1 MAQAVI
7 PTGSS
12 RPELPDWL
20 AKAINPRFA
29 SEHPVLQGAN
39 SLMDLFFGG
48 TEEEQA
54 NQAMFDVVAPLGLAT
69 RGARPVVSK
78 LIRDPLRDTA
88 QKVRNYIKRQAN
100 APIIYRATSA
110 SDMTGVRPETTLQ
123 QKFFQ
128 QLDEKVMPLLERG
141 GFGNTP
147 EGRRIITEGVPEL
160 ANLFHAN
167 APGKPENFGR
177 IIRLIADNPNP
188 ARIQPGTAARA
199 EDLGLGP
206 GELMKAGQTYGF
218 SEEATRRTALY
229 YRLGLAGAQG
239 SERVGVAARPVEWEN
254 LVDKIMPMVGNNREQ
269 AEILPRLWA
278 ALSPNSDVFQNS
290 KRALQA
296 WAYHLEHPEK
306 MGKWS
311 RQDFKDA
318 GMGDWKSLD
327 LKNGNAW
334 SQNVQKAIEN
344 VTLGGPK
351 VRAMLG
357 YMLGEP
363 SIPIDTHAIAAMS
376 GTAEKLDGVLKYLRM
391 DFADIEKFQPVRS
404 LKTGHIQTGFDAAA
418 SKGSYESYG
427 RLEQALRDT
436 LQSLDPERTI
446 NDIFATYWEGVRYA
460 KGLEWKAGPI
470 KLYRDTGL
478 FDIIGLVNPDLL
490 AQILKHRNWSPVAI
504 GAIMY
509 GSAMHQMEQETM
521 RPGPTIERQE
531 QLRRDQDFYN
541 EPLPDVYG

>member
-12 RPELPDWL
+12 RPELPGWL

-39 SLMDLFFGG
+39 SLMDLFLGG

-54 NQAMFDVVAPLGLAT
+54 NQAMVDIAGPLALAS
-69 RGARPVVSK
+69 RGARPVLSAAQRALRRK
-78 LIRDPLRDTA
+78 EGEIRRWF
-88 QKVRNYIKRQAN
+88 KNQAN
-100 APIIYRATSA
+100 PPIVYRATSA

-128 QLDEKVMPLLERG
+128 AIDDKVMPLLERG
-141 GFGNTP
+141 GFGDTP
-147 EGRRIITEGVPEL
+147 EGRKIITEGVPEL
-160 ANLFHAN
+160 ANLFRAN
-167 APGKPENFGR
+167 APGSVQRIGR
-177 IIRLIADNPNP
+177 ILTEVPDNPNP
-188 ARIQPGTAARA
+188 ARMLPGTEARA
-199 EDLGLGP
+199 AELGLGSD
-206 GELMKAGQTYGF
+206 ELITAGKTYGF
-218 SEEATRRTALY
+218 TPEATRRTALY
-229 YRLGLAGAQG
+229 YRLGLAGAKG

-254 LVDKIMPMVGNNREQ
+254 LVDLIMPMVGNNREQ
-269 AEILPRLWA
+269 AELLPRLWA

-296 WAYHLEHPEK
+296 WKYHLEHPEK

-311 RQDFKDA
+311 ADDFDKA
-318 GMGDWKSLD
+318 GMGEWKFTAE
-327 LKNGNAW
+327 KANAW
-334 SQNVQKAIEN
+334 NVNVQKAIEN

-376 GTAEKLDGVLKYLRM
+376 GTAEKLNPMLIRLKK
-391 DFADIEKFQPVRS
+391 DFAAIERLEGLRGP
-404 LKTGHIQTGFDAAA
+404 TGRLQLAVDPATGKYD
-418 SKGSYESYG
+418 YEAYG

-436 LQSLDPERTI
+436 LQSLDPDRTI
-446 NDIFATYWEGVRYA
+446 HEIFATYWEGVRYA
-460 KGLEWKAGPI
+460 KGLEWAAGPI

-478 FDIIGLVNPDLL
+478 FDIIGLVDPDKL

-509 GSAMHQMEQETM
+509 GSAMDQMEQETM